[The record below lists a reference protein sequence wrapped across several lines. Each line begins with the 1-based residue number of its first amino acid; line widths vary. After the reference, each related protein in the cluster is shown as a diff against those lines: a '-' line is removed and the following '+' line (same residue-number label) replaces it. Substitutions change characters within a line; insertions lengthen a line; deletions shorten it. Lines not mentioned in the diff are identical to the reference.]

1 MDNFF
6 CRSCETLST
15 ARCPA
20 VDNFLLLPFNGTLHD
35 FGGFQLV
42 SISVSVC
49 DFDVEL
55 HTQDLVKFLQRRLFQ
70 DIFKMAGLA
79 PASEDVRSFTVLW
92 SRLKDCAYLF
102 TGTEL
107 SSCIECFV

>member
-6 CRSCETLST
+6 CLSCETPST

-20 VDNFLLLPFNGTLHD
+20 ADSFLPLPFNGTLHD
-35 FGGFQLV
+35 SRGFELV
-42 SISVSVC
+42 GISVPVC
-49 DFDVEL
+49 DFGVEL

-92 SRLKDCAYLF
+92 SRLKD
-102 TGTEL
+102 
-107 SSCIECFV
+107 